1 MSGVKRRIRHHPLL
15 PFLTLIL
22 LPRQWRPAVNLLAD
36 QRIDGALGSPYRD
49 DIRNAESF
57 AKGSSASRYAHRL
70 TAQYSA
76 RFQPK

>member
-1 MSGVKRRIRHHPLL
+1 MSGVKRRIRHHPL
-15 PFLTLIL
+15 PTFLTVIL
-22 LPRQWRPAVNLLAD
+22 LPRQWRPAVDLLAD
-36 QRIDGALGSPYRD
+36 QRIDGALGSPYRG

-57 AKGSSASRYAHRL
+57 AKRSSASRYAHRL